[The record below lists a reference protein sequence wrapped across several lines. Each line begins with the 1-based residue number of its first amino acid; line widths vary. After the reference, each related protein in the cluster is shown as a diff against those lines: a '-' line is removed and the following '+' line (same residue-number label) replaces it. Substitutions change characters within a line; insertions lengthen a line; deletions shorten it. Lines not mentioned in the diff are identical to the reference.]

1 MALAVLLPIRVTQKH
16 RAQNLKIIFR
26 KKGGRSSLQR
36 LSEIGHCS
44 HCTYRKKATENI
56 PKTSSAAKVRLE
68 ERNGSRLPAQTR
80 PANRCPIYTDCGLI
94 LWFGDEA
101 IADASHR
108 QQMTRLRG
116 DFFNVLSETHN
127 EVV

>member
-26 KKGGRSSLQR
+26 KKEGRSSLQR

-56 PKTSSAAKVRLE
+56 PKTSSAAKVRLTGSIVGRGAAIPLV
-68 ERNGSRLPAQTR
+68 ERRGGCAIKRSCRATFDAQMGRSGGSHHP
-80 PANRCPIYTDCGLI
+80 
-94 LWFGDEA
+94 
-101 IADASHR
+101 
-108 QQMTRLRG
+108 
-116 DFFNVLSETHN
+116 V
-127 EVV
+127 

>member
-26 KKGGRSSLQR
+26 KKEGRSSLQR

-56 PKTSSAAKVRLE
+56 PKTSSAAKVRLGNAPRVRRMRKRRRLHPMTIE
-68 ERNGSRLPAQTR
+68 ALAATPTFAESR
-80 PANRCPIYTDCGLI
+80 D
-94 LWFGDEA
+94 
-101 IADASHR
+101 
-108 QQMTRLRG
+108 
-116 DFFNVLSETHN
+116 
-127 EVV
+127 